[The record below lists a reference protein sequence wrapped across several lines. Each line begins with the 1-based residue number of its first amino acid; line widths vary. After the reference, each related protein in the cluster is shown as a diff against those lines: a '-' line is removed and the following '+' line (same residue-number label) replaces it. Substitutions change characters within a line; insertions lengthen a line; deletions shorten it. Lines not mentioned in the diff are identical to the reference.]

1 MSLVRTRHPRSRGG
15 AAAVAPVRRIL
26 REATSPRR
34 QKIIVPPGAEIGLD
48 PGLIAGIAEKIARRF
63 NPDRIVLFGSR
74 ARGDARPDSD
84 IDLFVEMES
93 KFDQYERSAQVD
105 QLFARRNWSLD
116 VIVYTPQ
123 EVKKAIRQAGF
134 LIDAID
140 EEGKV
145 LYVRQ

>member
-1 MSLVRTRHPRSRGG
+1 MSPVQTRHPRSRVG
-15 AAAVAPVRRIL
+15 AAAVAPVRRIP

-63 NPDRIVLFGSR
+63 NPVRIVLFGSR

-84 IDLFVEMES
+84 VDLFVEMES

-134 LIDAID
+134 VIDAID